1 MTMFEE
7 FAMEVIGKVE
17 VGENGLYTKYTH
29 ELAII
34 TNDIILSDDEK
45 IFNLSWEEQKELI
58 KKEFY
63 RIFPY
68 MAK

>member
-7 FAMEVIGKVE
+7 FATEVIGKVE
-17 VGENGLYTKYTH
+17 TNADGMYTKYTH

-34 TNDIILSDDEK
+34 TNDIILSDDEE
-45 IFNLSWEEQKELI
+45 IFNLPWEDQKELI

-63 RIFPY
+63 RMFPY
-68 MAK
+68 LVH